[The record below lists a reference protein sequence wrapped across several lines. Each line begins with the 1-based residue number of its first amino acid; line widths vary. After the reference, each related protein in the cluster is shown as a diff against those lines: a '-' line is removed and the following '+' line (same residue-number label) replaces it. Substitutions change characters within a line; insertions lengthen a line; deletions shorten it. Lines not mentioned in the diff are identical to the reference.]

1 LDVSFWV
8 AFTGGLLTF
17 FSPCILPL
25 VPVYLASLT
34 GPEIFEPAPGKWR
47 FIIFF
52 HALSFVIGF
61 AVVFTLFGAVL
72 GMAGFALSQHV
83 VLMRMISG
91 ILLILFG
98 LLLLLSLRVSW
109 LNFERRLKP
118 NQGKNSS
125 LVRSLLTGGIFAVA
139 WTPCVGPVLGGIL
152 MLAMDS
158 QTAYQGASL
167 LAVYSLGLG
176 LPFIV
181 IGAAFDSLTPLLK
194 RIRRFSGIFYIV
206 SALLLIAIG
215 ILILIDKLSL

>member
-1 LDVSFWV
+1 
-8 AFTGGLLTF
+8 
-17 FSPCILPL
+17 

-47 FIIFF
+47 PNIFF

-61 AVVFTLFGAVL
+61 AIIFTVLGAGL
-72 GMAGFALSQHV
+72 GMAGFAFSEHV
-83 VLMRMISG
+83 ALIRAISG
-91 ILLILFG
+91 SLLILFG
-98 LLLLLSLRVSW
+98 LLLLLSQRVSW

-118 NQGKNSS
+118 NQGKTTSF
-125 LVRSLLTGGIFAVA
+125 VRSLLTGGIFAVA

-152 MLAMDS
+152 MLAMNS

-167 LAVYSLGLG
+167 LAVYSLGVG
-176 LPFIV
+176 IPFIV

-215 ILILIDKLSL
+215 ILILTDKLSLLQ